1 MIIKRW
7 FVLKNALISA
17 IKLDSLLNF
26 VISIA
31 LCVLAFIIGTLL
43 IKVIQVCITK
53 SVDAHKSF
61 VPRKAATIKGIG
73 KSVTKYVVYFFVF
86 CIVLSIF
93 GIDPSSIIA
102 VAGVGSVA
110 LAFGAQSLVQDILAG
125 FFILFEDQFGVGD
138 IISVEGCTG
147 TVEVIGLKTT
157 RIRSADGNVYIIPN
171 GQVKIITNMS
181 KGFNRAVVDI
191 GISYESDVDYAISVM
206 SDELKK
212 AYDNSKIKALLAPP
226 SVLGVVDLSESAVV
240 IRISADCNVG
250 ENWAIER
257 EIRRIIKKRLDKE
270 NINIPYPQMVVHFES
285 DKEDKA

>member
-1 MIIKRW
+1 M
-7 FVLKNALISA
+7 
-17 IKLDSLLNF
+17 
-26 VISIA
+26 
-31 LCVLAFIIGTLL
+31 
-43 IKVIQVCITK
+43 
-53 SVDAHKSF
+53 
-61 VPRKAATIKGIG
+61 
-73 KSVTKYVVYFFVF
+73 
-86 CIVLSIF
+86 LSIF